1 MVAIGGFAPALG
13 HALHNESCP
22 KSGCHGEFG
31 MENAEDPGLNRE
43 NP

>member
-1 MVAIGGFAPALG
+1 MVAIGGFTSAL
-13 HALHNESCP
+13 HALHKKSCT